1 VTLTR
6 PAQETVMS
14 QVHARAAHTLG
25 EILLDNRTT
34 EEKVKGA
41 AKSAP
46 FWVIAIMG
54 HLVLVFVFGMIVLRQ
69 ETARQTEDKLVS
81 EIRQPVEDA
90 KIEEAPEIPSEV
102 VRSAMP
108 FADAKEVAMEV
119 PDFINAIDEVVVPEA
134 IESGKHGVSEG
145 DDSATDIVSMS
156 FGGKGK
162 AGSIGIGGGS
172 APGGGSA
179 RGRPGAG
186 NRRDRINIQTSTL
199 KPTEPVV
206 KGGLEWLAR
215 HQSPDGS
222 WDCDGFNAN
231 CDHKRGAACAGR
243 GSAVFD
249 AGVTGLAL
257 LAFLGAG
264 HDSQFQGPYLETV
277 RNGLKYLKN
286 IQDAEGC
293 FGSRSDVRHT
303 YSQACATLA
312 MCEAYAATRQ
322 LPWRKAAEA
331 GVAYI
336 NACRNPY
343 KGWRYGKAPGDNDAS
358 VTGWMLMALKGAK
371 DAGIPVDDSVMK
383 DGLAVIDALT
393 DEDTGRTGYV
403 KKGELP
409 VRPEGLS
416 AKWPATETE
425 SLTAVAMTARI
436 FCDQTNSP
444 LMKAGAELL
453 AKKLPLWDEARG
465 SIDMYYWYYG
475 TLAMF
480 QMGGDNWDRWN
491 KNLKTVVVDHQH
503 HGDSCLEG
511 SWDPVDPWGEEG
523 GRVYSTALMTLCL
536 EVYYRYPR
544 VFGTK
549 KG

>member
-1 VTLTR
+1 
-6 PAQETVMS
+6 MS

-25 EILLDNRTT
+25 EILLDQRTT

-54 HLVLVFVFGMIVLRQ
+54 HLVLAFVFGMVVLRH
-69 ETARQTEDKLVS
+69 EAARQSEEKLVS
-81 EIRQPVEDA
+81 EVRQPVEDA
-90 KIEEAPEIPSEV
+90 KIDEAPEAPSEI

-108 FADAKEVAMEV
+108 LLLASEVATDV
-119 PDFINAIDEVVVPEA
+119 PDFLNATDQVVVPEA
-134 IESGKHGVSEG
+134 VQDGKHGLDEL
-145 DDSATDIVSMS
+145 DDSATEILSMS
-156 FGGKGK
+156 LRGKGR
-162 AGSIGIGGGS
+162 AGSIGTGGGS
-172 APGGGSA
+172 GPGGGGP
-179 RGRPGAG
+179 RGNPRAG
-186 NRRDRINIQTSTL
+186 TRRDRINIQTSVL
-199 KPTEPVV
+199 KPTEETVR
-206 KGGLEWLAR
+206 GGLEWLKR

-222 WDCDGFNAN
+222 WDCDGFSSN
-231 CDHKRGAACAGR
+231 CDHKRGAPCAGR

-264 HDSQFQGPYLETV
+264 HDTQYQGPYLETV
-277 RNGLKYLKN
+277 RNGLKYLKSV
-286 IQDAEGC
+286 QDAEGC

-312 MCEAYAATRQ
+312 MCEAYAATKQ
-322 LPWRKAAEA
+322 LPWRKSAEA

-343 KGWRYGKAPGDNDAS
+343 KGWRYGKAPGDNDSS

-371 DAGIPVDDSVMK
+371 DAGIPVDDRVMK
-383 DGLAVIDALT
+383 DGLAVIDSLT

-403 KKGELP
+403 KKGELA
-409 VRPEGLS
+409 VRPDGMS

-436 FCDQTNSP
+436 FCDQSSSP
-444 LMKAGAELL
+444 MMKAGAELL
-453 AKKLPLWDEARG
+453 SKKLPLWDEARG

-480 QMGGDNWDRWN
+480 QMGGENWDRWN
-491 KNLKTVVVDHQH
+491 KNLKTVVIDHQIQD
-503 HGDSCLEG
+503 GCNEG

-523 GRVYSTALMTLCL
+523 GRVYSTAIMTLCL